1 MDKDGT
7 LLTEED
13 AIRNRVFE
21 YHRDLK
27 QDDPEMIS
35 NDRDHWKGKCTK
47 RVEHELSNINEIPAW
62 REVLLAIQKM
72 PLGTAPGHS
81 DIPVEVYKSML
92 KEKCHQKLANQGVV
106 VGNNTYVALPEDDL
120 PATLQTQMEHH
131 LQRLILGIWNVEHQP
146 EFWSRVT
153 DKSLYKSGDL
163 TDLWNY
169 RGISLIV
176 VAMKIA
182 TFLMAN
188 GISDTM
194 EMNNMLVKEQG
205 GFQTH
210 EGAIAQFV
218 TLAEIVRWRQLK
230 GNKTYVVFIDLL
242 KAFDKVMH
250 EALMEK
256 LDILGFRGRFLSL
269 LRSIYQTSKACVQ
282 VGDQATDFY
291 DMLVGTRR
299 GCPLSPILFI
309 LFINDL
315 LDYLPEGVQVPGVQT
330 SQKCSALMFADDI
343 AGFVEDPDHT

>member
-1 MDKDGT
+1 MPQKTNSFANTVSFKPQHIKPSDEKRAQLHEKEVQRVAKLYHDNEMRAFHRWETNMTKGKRIDTVKPVMDKDGT
-7 LLTEED
+7 LLTKED
-13 AIRNRVFE
+13 AIRNHVFE

-163 TDLWNY
+163 TDL
-169 RGISLIV
+169 
-176 VAMKIA
+176 
-182 TFLMAN
+182 
-188 GISDTM
+188 
-194 EMNNMLVKEQG
+194 
-205 GFQTH
+205 
-210 EGAIAQFV
+210 
-218 TLAEIVRWRQLK
+218 
-230 GNKTYVVFIDLL
+230 
-242 KAFDKVMH
+242 
-250 EALMEK
+250 
-256 LDILGFRGRFLSL
+256 
-269 LRSIYQTSKACVQ
+269 
-282 VGDQATDFY
+282 
-291 DMLVGTRR
+291 
-299 GCPLSPILFI
+299 
-309 LFINDL
+309 
-315 LDYLPEGVQVPGVQT
+315 
-330 SQKCSALMFADDI
+330 
-343 AGFVEDPDHT
+343 